1 MNDSPH
7 STSWNL
13 CCFFSHI
20 SLWLNYGTIICC
32 CFSEYKGR
40 DGDRLGK
47 MATEADWELVEQL
60 KSEV

>member
-1 MNDSPH
+1 M
-7 STSWNL
+7 
-13 CCFFSHI
+13 FF
-20 SLWLNYGTIICC
+20 
-32 CFSEYKGR
+32 FSEYKGR

>member
-1 MNDSPH
+1 MGQ
-7 STSWNL
+7 L
-13 CCFFSHI
+13 
-20 SLWLNYGTIICC
+20 YVVV
-32 CFSEYKGR
+32 FSEYKGR